1 MNYEEFKEQL
11 LFHVQ
16 NQFSEDTSVRI
27 QEVQKNNG
35 LILDALI
42 INEPE
47 VNISPTIY
55 INPIF
60 KDYEKEPT
68 DKEFEIIVRD
78 IVKTYYNHKN
88 DLNLDIHIFDQFDEI
103 KEHIVYRLINYEK
116 NRELLSEVPHIP
128 YLDLAIVFVCLF
140 PSTDAGTG
148 SVLIRNEHA
157 AFWQVSTKELF
168 RIAKKNT
175 PKLLPYDLRNMGS
188 WIKELFPSEMKDD
201 TLQQLPL
208 YVLTNDLKIH
218 GACCILYKELLKQVA
233 ERFASDIVI
242 LPSSVHEVLLM
253 PSYYSNTTDEL
264 NALVRQVN
272 TDEVRDEEILSDH
285 IYYYDRK
292 TNTVSY

>member
-78 IVKTYYNHKN
+78 IVKTYYDHKN

-128 YLDLAIVFVCLF
+128 YLDLAIV
-140 PSTDAGTG
+140 PS
-148 SVLIRNEHA
+148 NH
-157 AFWQVSTKELF
+157 
-168 RIAKKNT
+168 
-175 PKLLPYDLRNMGS
+175 
-188 WIKELFPSEMKDD
+188 
-201 TLQQLPL
+201 
-208 YVLTNDLKIH
+208 
-218 GACCILYKELLKQVA
+218 
-233 ERFASDIVI
+233 
-242 LPSSVHEVLLM
+242 
-253 PSYYSNTTDEL
+253 
-264 NALVRQVN
+264 
-272 TDEVRDEEILSDH
+272 
-285 IYYYDRK
+285 
-292 TNTVSY
+292 